1 LTFEL
6 INTQAKGT
14 VITHVVHLLQQRGQ
28 S

>member
-1 LTFEL
+1 M
-6 INTQAKGT
+6 QAKGR